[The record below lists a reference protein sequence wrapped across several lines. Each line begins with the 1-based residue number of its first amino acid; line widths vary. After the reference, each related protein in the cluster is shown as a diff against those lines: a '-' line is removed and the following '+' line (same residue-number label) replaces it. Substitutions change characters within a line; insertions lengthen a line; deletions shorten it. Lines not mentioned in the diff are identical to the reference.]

1 MNRVKRIVGCIDLDT
16 GEIIEGNIAI
26 WNPPVRIGDPFCMLF
41 QNQLSELILDKT
53 FRLETLRVLNYLM
66 TIIDFENKI
75 PLIQKE
81 IADNMGMS
89 PTNLSRCMIDLVKR
103 GIINVDR
110 VYGRTKIYSM
120 SNHYVWRG
128 KVKNLI
134 KTRKESLDAH
144 QN

>member
-1 MNRVKRIVGCIDLDT
+1 MVNRVKRRIGSVDLDT

-26 WNPPVRIGDPFCMLF
+26 WNPPIRLGDPFCMLF
-41 QNQLSELILDKT
+41 QKQLSELILDKT

-66 TIIDFENKI
+66 AIIDFENKI

-81 IADNMGMS
+81 IADNMAMS
-89 PTNLSRCMIDLVKR
+89 PTNLSRCMTDLVKR
-103 GIINVDR
+103 GIIQVDR

-120 SNHYVWRG
+120 SNQYVWRG

-134 KTRKESLDAH
+134 KTRKENADAR
-144 QN
+144 